1 VINFRYS
8 LILTLA
14 FCLLPLAVRSQPVV
28 PAADGTNTVVNSEQD
43 RFNITGG
50 KLSGNGAN
58 LFHSFSQFNLSE
70 SQIANFLTNPNIQ
83 NILVRIAGGDVSVI
97 NGLISVSGGNSN
109 LFLMNPAGI
118 IFGQNAR
125 LNVSGSFFAT
135 TATGIGFG
143 DREFNATG
151 INDYQILTG
160 TPNQFNFSSQQ
171 VGIIVNA
178 GNLEVGNG
186 NNLTLLGGTVINT
199 GQLSAPGG
207 QITVAAV
214 PGQNAV
220 RISQVGNLLSLEIT
234 PFLPAGESSIA
245 PVALPQLLTGPGVV
259 EATGL
264 KTNEQGQLI
273 LTGGETVSVETGSAI
288 VSGSVNV
295 FTPDATKGGSIDIL
309 GEQVGLFGTN
319 INASGTEV
327 AGTVRVGGGL
337 RGTETLPMALVT
349 YVSPDSTIAA
359 DAIVRGNGG
368 IAVISGENTGF
379 FGNIAARGGTAG
391 GDGGSVEVAGKN
403 SLTFQGEVDT
413 RAAKGA
419 IGTLRIAPS
428 NITIGSGTVTPLA
441 DAQLQA
447 AQAPGQTLTFI
458 SEAQLEQIAAGS
470 KVVVDTTSDIT
481 LQDLPDNKLSLQA
494 RTGDTVT
501 FRSGGVFFVNDPKD
515 LIETKG
521 GNINIFAS
529 SISLGRLNAGGGNI
543 ALTAN
548 GIDLRGGRGSVSS
561 AGGEIRLQPPD
572 NRQIRLGGSGDNLGI
587 LDLTAKDLGSLAG
600 GFRSIAIGNE
610 NGSSPIA
617 IVAPATF
624 TSPLTLQGSSIA
636 IDNPLIATGSAAITF
651 NAPQTAIGASITT
664 SGGDIAF
671 TGNVSLTA
679 NAALSTQARG
689 SILFP
694 AALDGDRAL
703 RLDAQRVRFGGNVGQ
718 AAPLASLTINAR
730 STEVSG
736 AIATTG
742 DIAFNSA
749 VTVDR
754 SSTITSSAGSIAF
767 ANILDSVPS
776 AANNLTLLAGGSI
789 TFGGP
794 VGQIHRLGQ
803 LSVDSASVTA
813 TATVAADRLTVK
825 ARDTAILRGNT
836 SVSSGATSIEGG
848 NVLLEG
854 NLTANGG
861 NLDLQAT
868 GSVGTGNIT
877 SNGGSVRVRG
887 NAVVVGAIDSSRPA
901 GTGGAIDLTSSA
913 GGVTA
918 GSLNASGAIG
928 GNIAVNSSAGI
939 SALDVISSATQGNGG
954 IVSLN
959 AIGNIQL
966 GFVNAQGG
974 SNGTGANV
982 DITTTGLF
990 RSNSV
995 FNDISGS
1002 ISSISTLGSTGAGA
1016 IVIRHGGGSDRPFVV
1031 GGATEN
1037 GTRGTINAGV
1047 GNAILPAIAF
1057 LETYTQGS
1065 FPNQISLITQS
1076 TTPTPAPS
1084 PAPLPEPSPAPI
1096 PSPTPAPTIPAP
1108 VRSFPSSL
1116 QVELRSPPT
1125 NRNSQ
1130 EKPDILAPSRRR
1142 LDSATAGILAFEE
1155 TFTREYE
1162 KYLDLSPRKPIT
1174 NMSVIYD
1181 ILRKNEAQTG
1191 VKSAIIYMNWVSDRE
1206 EATLENTG
1214 EVLVASRDNNLT
1226 LPASHP
1232 DNIRREKQGKNHSS
1246 IMEDESFAPTLP
1258 QPKKEV
1264 SDVPNGER
1272 LELVFVTAHS
1282 QPMRVLIPAITRWQ
1296 VLQLADALQSEITN
1310 PRRRN
1315 SISYLD
1321 ASQKLY
1327 RWLIAPMATELAA
1340 LKIDNL
1346 MVIPAAGLRSVPFA
1360 ALHDGKQFL
1369 IEKYSIS
1376 VIPSLSLTDIIYDN
1390 IADDEIL
1397 AMGAS
1402 VFADKAPLPAVPVEL
1417 QSIAPP
1423 DRGETFLNQDFTL
1436 ANLETQRERRAFGI
1450 IHLATH
1456 SEFQPGEPSNSYI
1469 QLWDTKLRID
1479 QMRELKWNQPN
1490 PSNPSTQTP
1499 VNLLVLSACSTAL
1512 GDEQAELGFAGLA
1525 VASGAKSALAS
1536 LWEVSDEG
1544 TLGLMTE
1551 FYRLLRVPRGEGNAM
1566 IKAEALRRAQLEM
1579 LRGRVRI
1586 EDGMLRVEG
1595 KSEVVT
1601 LPPEISVRGDRVLS
1615 HPYYWAAFTMIGN
1628 PW

>member
-1 VINFRYS
+1 MTNLRFS

-28 PAADGTNTVVNSEQD
+28 PAADGTNTVVKSEQN

-50 KLSGNGAN
+50 QFSGNGGN

-70 SQIANFLTNPNIQ
+70 AQIANFLTNPNIQ

-118 IFGQNAR
+118 VFGQNAR
-125 LNVSGSFFAT
+125 LNVPGSFFAT

-143 DREFNATG
+143 NNEFNATG
-151 INDYQILTG
+151 INNYQILLG
-160 TPNQFNFSSQQ
+160 TPNQFNFNTPSVSPDQEGARG
-171 VGIIVNA
+171 GIIINA

-186 NNLTLLGGTVINT
+186 RNLTLLGGTVINT

-207 QITVAAV
+207 RITVAAV

-220 RISQVGNLLSLEIT
+220 RIGQAGNLLSLEIRPILT
-234 PFLPAGESSIA
+234 AGESTIA

-264 KTNEQGQLI
+264 QTNEQGQVI
-273 LTGGETVSVETGSAI
+273 LTGGQTVSAETGSAI
-288 VSGSVNV
+288 ASGSVNV
-295 FTPDATKGGSIDIL
+295 FATDATRGGSIDIL
-309 GEQVGLFGTN
+309 GEKVGLFGAN

-327 AGTVRVGGGL
+327 GGTVRVGGGL
-337 RGTETLPMALVT
+337 RGTETLPIAQLT

-368 IAVISGENTGF
+368 TAVISGENTSFLGK
-379 FGNIAARGGTAG
+379 IAARGGTAG

-403 SLTFQGEVDT
+403 ALTFQGAVDT
-413 RAAKGA
+413 RAANGA
-419 IGTLRIAPS
+419 IGTLRIAPP
-428 NITIGSGTVTPLA
+428 NMAIGNDTVTRST
-441 DAQLQA
+441 DTQLQA
-447 AQAPGQTLTFI
+447 TAEPSQTLTFI
-458 SEAQLEQIAAGS
+458 SESQLEQIAAGS
-470 KVVVDTTSDIT
+470 KVLVDTTNDIT
-481 LQDLPDNKLSLQA
+481 IQDLPDNKLSLQA

-501 FRSGGVFFVNDPKD
+501 FRSGGVFFVNDPND
-515 LIETKG
+515 LIETQG
-521 GNINIFAS
+521 GSINIFAS

-548 GIDLRGGRGSVSS
+548 GIDLRGGSGSISS

-572 NRQIRLGGSGDNLGI
+572 SRQIRIGGSGDNLGV
-587 LDLTAKDLGSLAG
+587 LDLTATDLGALAG
-600 GFRSIAIGNE
+600 GFGSIEIGNE

-617 IVAPATF
+617 IVAPTTF
-624 TSPLTLQGSSIA
+624 SSPLTLQGSSIA
-636 IDNPLIATGSAAITF
+636 LENPLRATGNATITF
-651 NAPQTAIGASITT
+651 RAPQTAIGANITT

-679 NAALSTQARG
+679 NVALSTQARG

-694 AALDGDRAL
+694 AALNGDRAL
-703 RLDAQRVRFGGNVGQ
+703 RLDAQRVLFGGTVGQ
-718 AAPLASLTINAR
+718 AVPLANLTINAR

-742 DIAFNSA
+742 DIAFNSS

-767 ANILDSVPS
+767 ANTLEGAASG
-776 AANNLTLLAGGSI
+776 ANNLTLLAGGSI

-794 VGQIHRLGQ
+794 VGQTHRLGQ
-803 LSVDSASVTA
+803 LSADSTRVTA
-813 TATVAADRLTVK
+813 TAAVAADRLTVK
-825 ARDTAILRGNT
+825 ARDNAVLRGNT
-836 SVSSGATSIEGG
+836 SVTSGARIEGG
-848 NVLLEG
+848 NVLVEG

-861 NLDLQAT
+861 TLDLQAT
-868 GSVGTGNIT
+868 RSAGAGNIT

-887 NAVVVGAIDSSRPA
+887 DAVAVGTIDSSRSA
-901 GTGGAIDLTSSA
+901 GTGGAIDLTSGA

-928 GNIAVNSSAGI
+928 GNIAVTSSAGI
-939 SALDVISSATQGNGG
+939 SALDVISSATVGNGG

-995 FNDISGS
+995 FRDISGN
-1002 ISSISTLGSTGAGA
+1002 ISSISTLGGTGAGA
-1016 IVIRHGGGSDRPFVV
+1016 IAIRHGGGINLPFVI
-1031 GGATEN
+1031 GGTTEN
-1037 GTRGTINAGV
+1037 GTQGTINAGV
-1047 GNAILPAIAF
+1047 GNTILPAIAF
-1057 LETYTQGS
+1057 FETYTQGS
-1065 FPNQISLITQS
+1065 FPNQISLITQ
-1076 TTPTPAPS
+1076 TPIPTPAPI
-1084 PAPLPEPSPAPI
+1084 PEPIPSPSPAPI
-1096 PSPTPAPTIPAP
+1096 PSPTPAPTNPDP
-1108 VRSFPSSL
+1108 VLSFPSSL
-1116 QVELRSPPT
+1116 QVELRAPT
-1125 NRNSQ
+1125 GNRNSQ
-1130 EKPDILAPSRRR
+1130 ARPDLFTPSRRR

-1162 KYLDLSPRKPIT
+1162 KYLELSPRTPIT
-1174 NMSVIYD
+1174 NMSVIYK
-1181 ILRKNEAQTG
+1181 ILRENEATTG
-1191 VKSAIIYMNWVSDRE
+1191 VKSAIIYMNWVSGQE
-1206 EATLENTG
+1206 EAAIEENA
-1214 EVLVASRDNNLT
+1214 EVLVASEGKNLT
-1226 LPASHP
+1226 IPASHAHEIKG
-1232 DNIRREKQGKNHSS
+1232 DKQRKDRSS
-1246 IMEDESFAPTLP
+1246 LLQGESLTQAFP
-1258 QPKKEV
+1258 QQKKEV
-1264 SDVPNGER
+1264 SDVPNGDR

-1282 QPMRVLIPAITRWQ
+1282 QPMRVLIPAIRRWE
-1296 VLQLADALQSEITN
+1296 VLQLAEALQSEITN
-1310 PRRRN
+1310 PRRRG

-1327 RWLIAPMATELAA
+1327 RWLIAPIATELGAFN
-1340 LKIDNL
+1340 IDNL
-1346 MVIPAAGLRSVPFA
+1346 IVIPAAGLRSVPFA

-1369 IEKYSIS
+1369 IEQYSIS
-1376 VIPSLSLTDIIYDN
+1376 VMPSLSLTDISYDN

-1402 VFADKAPLPAVPVEL
+1402 VFADKPPLPAVPLEL
-1417 QSIAPP
+1417 ESIAPP
-1423 DRGETFLNQDFTL
+1423 DRGITFLNQDFTL
-1436 ANLETQRERRAFGI
+1436 ANLENQRERRPFGI

-1479 QMRELKWNQPN
+1479 QMRDLKWNQP
-1490 PSNPSTQTP
+1490 P

-1551 FYRLLRVPRGEGNAM
+1551 FYRLLPMPRGEGNAT

-1595 KSEVVT
+1595 KSEVLT
-1601 LPPEISVRGDRVLS
+1601 LPPEIVARGDRVLS